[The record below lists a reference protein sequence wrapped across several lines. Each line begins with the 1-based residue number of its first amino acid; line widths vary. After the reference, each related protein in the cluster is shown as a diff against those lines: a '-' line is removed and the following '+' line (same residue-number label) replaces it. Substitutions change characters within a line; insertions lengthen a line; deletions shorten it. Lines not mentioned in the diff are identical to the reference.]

1 MFCIASFLVLSILG
15 IFSASNRQLAREA
28 LDCVL
33 RRVTFR
39 PCNTGFDQKMKAKL
53 VGGVLTRSET
63 AASFINKNF
72 EIIAWIFIV
81 MLAVSSFF
89 AIRGVYFYYV
99 YGSCNGLNQT
109 GFCAFDPRGENN
121 AVSAIPLQCEEEPP
135 TAADLTLEGV
145 DLSLFPQLNQDSEDK
160 VVFIGCY
167 ACDFSRKAYPVIMK
181 LVERFPVNFIFAHFP
196 VKEKSDYTSLV
207 GECVYQQDPQV
218 LWELNPILF
227 ETEKENLENPQF
239 FENTVSDFGLDLEEF
254 KTCLTDPQTETKVQ
268 DQISNITKTGIFGT
282 PTVFINGEALV
293 GPKPFRVYAIN
304 LAGLLYWLR

>member
-81 MLAVSSFF
+81 LLAVSSFF

-99 YGSCNGLNQT
+99 YGSCNGLNQA

-121 AVSAIPLQCEEEPP
+121 AVSAIPLECEVEPP

-145 DLSLFPQLNQDSEDK
+145 DLTLFPQLNQDSEDK

-167 ACDFSRKAYPVIMK
+167 ACDFSRKAYPVIMN
-181 LVERFPVNFIFAHFP
+181 LVERFPVHFTFAHFP

-207 GECVYQQDPQV
+207 GECVYQQDPQA
-218 LWELNPILF
+218 LWDLNPILF

-239 FENTVSDFGLDLEEF
+239 FENAVSDFGIDLEEF
-254 KTCLTDPQTETKVQ
+254 RTCLADPRTETKVQ
-268 DQISNITKTGIFGT
+268 DQITNIAKTGIFGT

>member
-81 MLAVSSFF
+81 LLAVSSFF

-121 AVSAIPLQCEEEPP
+121 AVSAIPLQCAEEPP

-181 LVERFPVNFIFAHFP
+181 LVERFPVHFIFAHFP

-239 FENTVSDFGLDLEEF
+239 FENTVRDFGLDLEEF
-254 KTCLTDPQTETKVQ
+254 QTCLADPQTETRVQ
-268 DQISNITKTGIFGT
+268 DQITNITKTGIFGT

-304 LAGLLYWLR
+304 LAGLFYWLR

>member
-63 AASFINKNF
+63 AAGFINKNF
-72 EIIAWIFIV
+72 EIIAWVFVIFLTI
-81 MLAVSSFF
+81 SSFF
-89 AIRGVYFYYV
+89 AVRGIYYYYV

-121 AVSAIPLQCEEEPP
+121 AVSTIPLQCSEKPP
-135 TAADLTLEGV
+135 TAADLTLKDV
-145 DLSLFPQLNQDSEDK
+145 DLSLFPQIKNGSKDSI
-160 VVFIGCY
+160 VFIGCY
-167 ACDFSRKAYPVIMK
+167 ACDYSRKAYPIMMK
-181 LVERFPVNFIFAHFP
+181 LTEKFPVNFLFAHFP
-196 VKEKSDYTSLV
+196 VKEKTDYTSVV
-207 GECVYQQDPQV
+207 GECVTQQNPNA

-227 ETEKENLENPQF
+227 STDKANLEDTQF
-239 FENTVSDFGLDLEEF
+239 IEKTVVDLGIDLQKFQSCVSD
-254 KTCLTDPQTETKVQ
+254 PATEAKVKE
-268 DQISNITKTGIFGT
+268 QIANITKTGIFGT
-282 PTVFINGEALV
+282 PTIFINGEPLV
-293 GPKPFRVYAIN
+293 GPKPYRVYAIN
-304 LAGLLYWLR
+304 LAGLFYWLK